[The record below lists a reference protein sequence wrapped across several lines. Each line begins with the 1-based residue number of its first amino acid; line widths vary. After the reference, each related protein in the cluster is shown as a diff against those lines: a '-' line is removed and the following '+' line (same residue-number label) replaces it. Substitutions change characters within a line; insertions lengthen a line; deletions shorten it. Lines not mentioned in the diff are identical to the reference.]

1 VFHMSMQ
8 DHVMQV
14 IELDGIETVPTEVDM
29 LTISVAQRYS
39 IYVEAQNTTDR
50 NFAMMAWQDPDM

>member
-1 VFHMSMQ
+1 MSMQ
-8 DHVMQV
+8 DHVMKV

>member
-1 VFHMSMQ
+1 MSMQ